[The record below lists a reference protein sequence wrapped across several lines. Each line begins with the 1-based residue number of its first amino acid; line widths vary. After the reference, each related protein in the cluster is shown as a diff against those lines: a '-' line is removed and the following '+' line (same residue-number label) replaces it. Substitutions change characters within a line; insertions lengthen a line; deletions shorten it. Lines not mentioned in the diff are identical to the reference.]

1 MGAHIDV
8 SALRGAASR
17 FDASADALGR
27 IADTRPTFGAATA
40 GRAHV
45 AHGEAVRTSVER
57 LGDDI
62 RAWARADGE
71 TASALRTSA
80 DRFAE
85 SDTRAAGGL
94 G

>member
-17 FDASADALGR
+17 FDAAADALSR
-27 IADTRPTFGAATA
+27 IADTRATFGAATA

-45 AHGEAVRTSVER
+45 AHGEAVRMGVDR
-57 LGDDI
+57 LSDDI
-62 RAWARADGE
+62 RTWSRADAE
-71 TASALRTSA
+71 TASVLRTSA
-80 DRFAE
+80 DRYAE
-85 SDTRAAGGL
+85 SEQRAAGGL